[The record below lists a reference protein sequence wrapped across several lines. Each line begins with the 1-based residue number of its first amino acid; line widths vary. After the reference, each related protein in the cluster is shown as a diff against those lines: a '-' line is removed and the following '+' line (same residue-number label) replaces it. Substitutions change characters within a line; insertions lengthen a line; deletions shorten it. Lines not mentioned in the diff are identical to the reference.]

1 VSPRYEEEG
10 NERFAKSMSS
20 NQQTTHPKT
29 STDNLHAHRL
39 ESIVLELQKTL
50 DQQQYEIETLT
61 DESTH
66 FMNLC

>member
-1 VSPRYEEEG
+1 
-10 NERFAKSMSS
+10 MSS

-29 STDNLHAHRL
+29 STDNLHAQRL

-66 FMNLC
+66 YMNLC